1 MLHTL
6 FEWCI
11 QPFIEFDF
19 MRRAL
24 VAVVCL
30 ALGAAPLGV
39 LLLLRRMSLVGDAI
53 SHGILPGVAL
63 GYIAAGYNL
72 WAMGLGGL
80 LAGLAI
86 AIAVGIA
93 SRITALQEDA
103 NFAAFYLGCLALGV
117 ALVSRYGSQVELLH
131 LLFGSVLAIDHATLT
146 LVTTVASITLLALG
160 LSWRGLLVYMTDPLF
175 LHARTGFSL
184 HWHIVLLVLVVMNL
198 VAGFQSMGTL
208 MGVGLMML
216 PAIIARLWAKS
227 MEGILLLA
235 VSLAVLSGYA
245 GLLVSYHVELPSGP
259 AIILFAT
266 VVYMISL
273 IVGKQGGWLAQRLI
287 YTKHVEKQARH

>member
-1 MLHTL
+1 MLNTV
-6 FEWCI
+6 FEWLI

-24 VAVVCL
+24 VSVVCL

-53 SHGILPGVAL
+53 SHGVLPGVAL
-63 GYIAAGYNL
+63 GYIIAGYNL
-72 WAMGLGGL
+72 WVMGLGGL

-86 AIAVGIA
+86 AVAVGIA
-93 SRITALQEDA
+93 SRITTLQEDA

-117 ALVSRYGSQVELLH
+117 ALVSRYGSQVDLLH
-131 LLFGSVLAIDHATLT
+131 LLFGSVLAIDHNALT
-146 LVTTVASITLLALG
+146 LVASVASITLLLLA

-175 LHARTGFSL
+175 LRTRTRFSL
-184 HWHIVLLVLVVMNL
+184 HWQILLLVLVVMNL

-216 PAIIARLWAKS
+216 PAIIARLWAKR
-227 MEGILLLA
+227 MENILLLA
-235 VSLAVLSGYA
+235 VLLAVFSGYA
-245 GLLVSYHVELPSGP
+245 GLLVSYHIELPSGP

-266 VVYMISL
+266 VMYMVSL
-273 IVGKQGGWLAQRLI
+273 IFGKRGGWLAQHLARVQQ
-287 YTKHVEKQARH
+287 TKNNL

>member
-1 MLHTL
+1 MLNTV
-6 FEWCI
+6 FEWFI
-11 QPFIEFDF
+11 QPFVEFDF
-19 MRRAL
+19 MRRGL
-24 VAVVCL
+24 VSVVCL

-39 LLLLRRMSLVGDAI
+39 LLVLRRMSLVGDAI
-53 SHGILPGVAL
+53 SHGVLPGVAL
-63 GYIAAGYNL
+63 GYMAAGYNL

-86 AIAVGIA
+86 AVAVGIA
-93 SRITALQEDA
+93 SRITTLQEDA

-146 LVTTVASITLLALG
+146 LVAAVASTTVLVLA
-160 LSWRGLLVYMTDPLF
+160 LSWRGVLVYMTDPLF
-175 LHARTGFSL
+175 LRARVGVSL
-184 HWHIVLLVLVVMNL
+184 HWQLLLLILVVMNL

-227 MEGILLLA
+227 MESILFLA
-235 VSLAVLSGYA
+235 VFLAVFSGYA

-266 VVYMISL
+266 VVYMVSI
-273 IVGKQGGWLAQRLI
+273 IFGKQGGWLAQRLAHTR
-287 YTKHVEKQARH
+287 YTQNTQ

>member
-1 MLHTL
+1 MLTTL
-6 FEWCI
+6 FEWLI

-19 MRRAL
+19 MRRGL
-24 VAVVCL
+24 VSVICL

-53 SHGILPGVAL
+53 SHGVLPGVAL

-86 AIAVGIA
+86 AIAVSIA
-93 SRITALQEDA
+93 GRITSLQEDA

-117 ALVSRYGSQVELLH
+117 VLISRYGSQTDLLH
-131 LLFGSVLAIDHATLT
+131 LLFGSVLAIDYNALT
-146 LVTTVASITLLALG
+146 LVAVVSSATVLLLALG
-160 LSWRGLLVYMTDPLF
+160 WRGLLVYMADPLF
-175 LHARTGFSL
+175 LRARIGMSV
-184 HWHIVLLVLVVMNL
+184 HWHLLLLFLVVMNL
-198 VAGFQSMGTL
+198 VASFQAMGTL

-216 PAIIARLWAKS
+216 PAIIARLWAKT
-227 MEGILLLA
+227 MEAILL
-235 VSLAVLSGYA
+235 VAVLMATISGYA
-245 GLLVSYHVELPSGP
+245 GLLLSFYVDFPSGP

-266 VVYMISL
+266 TVYVVSL
-273 IVGKQGGWLAQRLI
+273 IFGKQGGWLAQRLAHMRS
-287 YTKHVEKQARH
+287 K